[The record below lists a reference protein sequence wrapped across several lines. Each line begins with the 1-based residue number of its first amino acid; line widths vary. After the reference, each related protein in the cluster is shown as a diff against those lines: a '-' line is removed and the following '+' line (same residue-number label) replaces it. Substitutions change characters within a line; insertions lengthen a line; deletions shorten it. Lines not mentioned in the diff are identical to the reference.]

1 MLTVLQAALS
11 QIAPHPAT
19 VIQSESLSP
28 PDSVT
33 LDPVRAVAAK
43 NSQTPIV
50 GASPT
55 VASVQQSVAVDQK
68 REIKRE
74 TPSVRSATH
83 RESSN
88 ASQTSSAVKR
98 TELQVVRKTAARK
111 EEPASSSPKR
121 SQPKK
126 TKEQSDPPPDHPDDS
141 EPSDS
146 DNDASRRGDS
156 DSSDAEGFSSEDED
170 IGMTTT
176 TTTADG
182 TTIWNCRPYIGYTN
196 LEKFDEKASRDN
208 RVNWWERFSDMTL
221 HGSNEDSSVQEQDAH
236 SDQGLVHAA
245 TKVYAYFTMK
255 MTDHETPLQFFYRL
269 NAAAVKAEVTFKS
282 SSKLRES
289 HIRRFIKKLRN
300 DQLKTALE
308 GHRFQSITDLERALR
323 RHEDVWR
330 EEGYSPEISVP
341 TMSTKAGLRIVD
353 RLDVRDVPS

>member
-1 MLTVLQAALS
+1 MLNSQWSNVEQQLKKREEKWKLEREAMANGIQNQMLTALQAALS

-19 VIQSESLSP
+19 GIPSESLNP
-28 PDSVT
+28 PDPAT
-33 LDPVRAVAAK
+33 LNPVRAVAAK

-74 TPSVRSATH
+74 TSSVKSATR
-83 RESSN
+83 REPPN
-88 ASQTSSAVKR
+88 ASQTASAVKR
-98 TELQVVRKTAARK
+98 TESQVARRTAARK
-111 EEPASSSPKR
+111 EESI

-126 TKEQSDPPPDHPDDS
+126 VKEQSDPPPDDPDDS

-146 DNDASRRGDS
+146 DNDASRAGDS

-208 RVNWWERFSDMTL
+208 RVNWWE
-221 HGSNEDSSVQEQDAH
+221 
-236 SDQGLVHAA
+236 
-245 TKVYAYFTMK
+245 
-255 MTDHETPLQFFYRL
+255 
-269 NAAAVKAEVTFKS
+269 
-282 SSKLRES
+282 
-289 HIRRFIKKLRN
+289 
-300 DQLKTALE
+300 
-308 GHRFQSITDLERALR
+308 
-323 RHEDVWR
+323 
-330 EEGYSPEISVP
+330 
-341 TMSTKAGLRIVD
+341 
-353 RLDVRDVPS
+353 